1 MKKTHKN
8 LHVIQKIAVPLHR
21 FKEQLIVLQV

>member
-1 MKKTHKN
+1 MKKILEK
-8 LHVIQKIAVPLHR
+8 LHVIRKIAVPLQR